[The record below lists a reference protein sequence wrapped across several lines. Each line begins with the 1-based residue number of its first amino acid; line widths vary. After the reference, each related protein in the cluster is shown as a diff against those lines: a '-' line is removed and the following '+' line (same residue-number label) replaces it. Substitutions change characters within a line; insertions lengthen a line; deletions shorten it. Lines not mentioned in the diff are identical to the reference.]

1 MSDAEKAERK
11 AQAKMILAISY
22 AEMLRYTGGFPY
34 LDHPVEPTEEMVYPR
49 LTFAE
54 SVDKIVELID
64 EALPSLEWIQ
74 TDDND
79 GRMNKAGAYGLKLR
93 VQLFAA
99 SPTFNSNTK
108 WHPDADEYSSYGN
121 ESSERWRAAL
131 TTAEEFIRELESRGY
146 YQLIQ
151 PESDTHDARRRA
163 FRQAYYNRDLKL
175 KASKEDGVYKNGG
188 IRTTTGFPI
197 NTSVE
202 VKARLTKQVRG
213 GFPAIWQ
220 MPIGAPGWPRG
231 GEIDLFEWVQGT
243 PTQIYQ
249 TIHTHYVNGPGGS
262 AGETNPN
269 PDMDFDVTVDH
280 IYGVDRTDNELI
292 FYVDGQETW
301 RYENMYLDDEET
313 ALQYPFNKFSFDIIL
328 NFSLGGTLDGNTTWA
343 GTIHDED
350 LPGEMWVDWVKVT
363 KL

>member
-1 MSDAEKAERK
+1 MKFYLFFLSIFLMTTACGEGSKANKSSEPDPNASD
-11 AQAKMILAISY
+11 II
-22 AEMLRYTGGFPY
+22 F
-34 LDHPVEPTEEMVYPR
+34 
-49 LTFAE
+49 
-54 SVDKIVELID
+54 ID
-64 EALPSLEWIQ
+64 L
-74 TDDND
+74 
-79 GRMNKAGAYGLKLR
+79 
-93 VQLFAA
+93 
-99 SPTFNSNTK
+99 FNSTESIPNSQHWRLCTYAK
-108 WHPDADEYSSYGN
+108 NAWSQHFEHVEGDEN
-121 ESSERWRAAL
+121 VKIED
-131 TTAEEFIRELESRGY
+131 GY
-146 YQLIQ
+146 
-151 PESDTHDARRRA
+151 
-163 FRQAYYNRDLKL
+163 LKL
-175 KASKEDGVYKNGG
+175 KASKEDGIYKNGG

-197 NTSVE
+197 NTRVE

-243 PTQIYQ
+243 PSQIYQ

-301 RYENMYLDDEET
+301 RYENMYLEDEET
-313 ALQYPFNKFSFDIIL
+313 ALQYPFNKYSFDIIL
-328 NFSLGGTLDGNTTWA
+328 NFSLGGTLNGNTTWA

>member
-1 MSDAEKAERK
+1 MKFYLFFLSIFLMTTACGEGSKANKSSEPDPNASD
-11 AQAKMILAISY
+11 II
-22 AEMLRYTGGFPY
+22 F
-34 LDHPVEPTEEMVYPR
+34 
-49 LTFAE
+49 
-54 SVDKIVELID
+54 ID
-64 EALPSLEWIQ
+64 L
-74 TDDND
+74 
-79 GRMNKAGAYGLKLR
+79 
-93 VQLFAA
+93 
-99 SPTFNSNTK
+99 FNST
-108 WHPDADEYSSYGN
+108 
-121 ESSERWRAAL
+121 ESIPNSQHWRLCTYAKNAWSQHF
-131 TTAEEFIRELESRGY
+131 EHVEGY
-146 YQLIQ
+146 ENVKIEDGY
-151 PESDTHDARRRA
+151 
-163 FRQAYYNRDLKL
+163 LKL
-175 KASKEDGVYKNGG
+175 KASKEDGIYKNGG

-197 NTSVE
+197 NTRVE

-328 NFSLGGTLDGNTTWA
+328 NFSLGGTLDGSPTWA